1 MDKRILAG
9 IVVLVLIVAGV
20 GAYYLMMPQPKKVEI
35 TLLYNEGNT
44 YRQQIAS
51 IIASEWGKL
60 GISVTVRSEPW
71 PTLLQHIEGK
81 DWDAYLI
88 GWAPDFVDP
97 DDYVYPLMY
106 GGTVFSALDY
116 EITTNQSMVSTMLK
130 TAKVIQVEDNWYVVV
145 GEKGTGATVS
155 LPSTAKLV
163 IVAYTVDTEN
173 TKAREDST
181 PWIDINPSYY
191 RNVTADALILVGEQI
206 SDFAAR
212 KAVYQAVQI
221 IANQDLPALFL
232 VQMIYAHSQ
241 WTWVDGYY
249 YHPVLAPRYDLLW
262 EESDTPSVEIGSF
275 GNGKRGTPTL
285 TYYNNKTTMSFIT
298 FGFPETFDP
307 AANYESFGW
316 EIFHQIGD
324 TLLTYWKTETEDVA
338 KDAAIAWVH
347 DPSSTTWYFVIRD
360 GLKAY
365 NPWKDVLAQ
374 NGTQTDEVYNITA
387 LDVLFTIWRIARLK
401 LDPSWMIR
409 SYVDVNASA
418 VLTESEFD
426 QVLQS
431 GNLIAE
437 WNGQT
442 ETPTSL
448 NDLLNFFGESGT
460 GTAGV
465 VRLNLTM
472 PYAAIL
478 SVLTD
483 PFTMI
488 LPMKYVFDVAG
499 MGANY
504 SQAVADSN
512 NGKNPS
518 AWANYIGVGYD
529 DPTYLALNQYIIGTG
544 PFYIYDYGPAQDFLI
559 LKKNPYYWNST
570 LWNSIPNGGH
580 DTVIYVMNSDDA
592 ARATI
597 YQSGAADMG
606 AVTLDRLLTLNGTTY
621 ENTNYQLILH
631 KDPNLLD
638 LTIAYMVWNTL
649 KYPFND
655 TRIRQALAWA
665 VKYDQIINT
674 VYSGFAIQLYGW
686 IPKTMLGYTE
696 FGITKYSYDLD
707 KARQILE
714 EIGFLQ
720 PMSALLPILPY
731 FLIGIPTIYLLSRFA
746 L

>member
-1 MDKRILAG
+1 MDKRVVAG
-9 IVVLVLIVAGV
+9 IVILVLIIAGV
-20 GAYYLMMPQPKKVEI
+20 GAYYLMMPQPKKVSI

-106 GGTVFSALDY
+106 GGTVFSDLEY
-116 EITTNQSMVSTMLK
+116 KITTDQAEVGNMLK

-145 GEKGTGATVS
+145 GEKGTGASVS

-163 IVAYTVDTEN
+163 IVAYTVDDQN
-173 TKAREDST
+173 TTPREDST
-181 PWIDINPSYY
+181 PWVDINPSYY
-191 RNVTADALILVGEQI
+191 RNVTADALILAGEQI
-206 SDFAAR
+206 TDLDAR

-232 VQMIYAHSQ
+232 VQMINAHSQ
-241 WTWVDGYY
+241 WTWVNGYY

-262 EESDTPSVEIGSF
+262 EADDTPSVEIGQF
-275 GNGKRGTPTL
+275 GNGARGTPTQ
-285 TYYNNKTTMSFIT
+285 TYYNNKTTMAFIT

-324 TLLTYWKTETEDVA
+324 TLLTYWKTETENVE

-347 DPSSTTWYFVIRD
+347 DPESKTWYFVIRD
-360 GLKAY
+360 GLKAH
-365 NPWKDVLAQ
+365 NPWVDVLSQ
-374 NGTQTDEVYNITA
+374 NGTTTDAYYNITA
-387 LDVLFTIWRIARLK
+387 LDVLFTIWRIARLR

-409 SYVDVNASA
+409 SYIDVNSSA
-418 VLTESEFD
+418 VLTETEFD
-426 QVLQS
+426 QLLQS
-431 GNLIAE
+431 GNLVAE
-437 WNGQT
+437 YKGQT
-442 ETPTSL
+442 ATPTSL
-448 NDLLNFFGESGT
+448 NDLLDFFGESGT

-488 LPMKYVFDVAG
+488 IPMKYVFQLIG
-499 MGANY
+499 ENY
-504 SQAVADSN
+504 TQAVVDSN
-512 NGKNPS
+512 NGKDPS
-518 AWANYIGVGYD
+518 AWANYISTGYD
-529 DPTYLALNQYIIGTG
+529 DPSYQALNRYIIGTG
-544 PFYIYDYGPAQDFLI
+544 PFYIYEYGPSQDFLI
-559 LKKNPYYWNST
+559 LKKNPHYWNST
-570 LWNSIPNGGH
+570 IWSTIPNGGH

-592 ARATI
+592 SRASI

-606 AVTLDRLLTLNGTTY
+606 AVTLDRLLTSLNGTTF
-621 ENTNYQLILH
+621 EGTDYQLILR
-631 KDPNLLD
+631 KGGID

-665 VKYDQIINT
+665 VKYDDIINT
-674 VYSGFAIQLYGW
+674 VYSGFAMQLYGW

-696 FGITKYSYDLD
+696 FGITKYSYNLD

-714 EIGFLQ
+714 QIGFLQ
-720 PMSALLPILPY
+720 PMSALLPLLPY
-731 FLIGIPTIYLLSRFA
+731 FLVALPTLYILSRFS